1 MGSPGSPAYAICL
14 CMFYEHKFNQSLY
27 GCTWVTGCRT
37 SAMIRAVRYIDDVLA
52 IVAWDA
58 SVPSSKAYA
67 KAITSCLAVAYHE
80 NMDLKEEA
88 ITHEIPFLQ
97 GKVVLDNARCMSS
110 TTTRTFPAY

>member
-1 MGSPGSPAYAICL
+1 
-14 CMFYEHKFNQSLY
+14 
-27 GCTWVTGCRT
+27 
-37 SAMIRAVRYIDDVLA
+37 MIRAVRYIDDVLA

-97 GKVVLDNARCMSS
+97 GKVVLDNAKVHVKYNNKNLPSLL
-110 TTTRTFPAY
+110 TTGKVAPDVRGGRASADVAECKTARR